1 MQPILQAPHARD
13 YDARMSQTRRTPG
26 PPSHT
31 DVIADGA
38 SKMPAVTPRAI
49 SAGSVGSGA
58 RPKRPRSSAPPPD
71 SGELRLSID
80 TLGELFDSLDPAPHY
95 ERDLDA
101 HAEQFLVDW
110 ASEKPKDV
118 PLHLNIHMRHW
129 PPEAS
134 AEDWIQD
141 AVRHHFEEMARL
153 TRGEFHA
160 LLRTGRTSLAIG
172 LGFLMLCVM
181 SGNVLAGLLPGN
193 TWPQLVRET
202 LSIGGSVAM
211 WRPMQIYLY
220 DWWPLKA
227 QENLFRRMS
236 RMRVELH
243 PAANAQTQA

>member
-1 MQPILQAPHARD
+1 
-13 YDARMSQTRRTPG
+13 MSQSRRTSG
-26 PPSHT
+26 PPLPS
-31 DVIADGA
+31 DVIPDAV
-38 SKMPAVTPRAI
+38 SKISSKTPRALGA
-49 SAGSVGSGA
+49 SGSGGSA
-58 RPKRPRSSAPPPD
+58 RPKRPRASAPPPH

-118 PLHLNIHMRHW
+118 ALHLNIHMGHW

-227 QENLFRRMS
+227 QENLYRRMS
-236 RMRVELH
+236 RMSVELH
-243 PAANAQTQA
+243 PAASALKAPEQAAGDAASE

>member
-1 MQPILQAPHARD
+1 MLGHVYSPAMAQHMTHSRAPGSPCLAD
-13 YDARMSQTRRTPG
+13 VAAL
-26 PPSHT
+26 PPL
-31 DVIADGA
+31 
-38 SKMPAVTPRAI
+38 K
-49 SAGSVGSGA
+49 SAGA
-58 RPKRPRSSAPPPD
+58 AATRPKRPRPSALPPPD

-80 TLGELFDSLDPAPHY
+80 NLGELFDSLDPAPHY

-118 PLHLNIHMRHW
+118 ELHLNIQMGHW

-134 AEDWIQD
+134 AEDWIED

-153 TRGEFHA
+153 ARGEFHA

-172 LGFLMLCVM
+172 LGFLALCVM

-227 QENLFRRMS
+227 RENLYRRMS
-236 RMRVELH
+236 RMRVELR
-243 PAANAQTQA
+243 PAPPKAAPG

>member
-1 MQPILQAPHARD
+1 MRPILCAVPVRT
-13 YDARMSQTRRTPG
+13 YDVGMSQSRGTPG
-26 PPSHT
+26 PPRNGETVTH
-31 DVIADGA
+31 AA
-38 SKMPAVTPRAI
+38 SKPVSKTPRAPGTGGV
-49 SAGSVGSGA
+49 AGA
-58 RPKRPRSSAPPPD
+58 RPKRPRASAPPPD

-129 PPEAS
+129 PPEAA
-134 AEDWIQD
+134 AEEWIQD
-141 AVRHHFEEMARL
+141 AVQHHFEEMARL
-153 TRGEFHA
+153 ARGEFHA

-172 LGFLMLCVM
+172 LAFLMACVM

-227 QENLFRRMS
+227 RENLYRRMS

-243 PAANAQTQA
+243 PAADAQTPA